1 MKSIWFCFDLF
12 VVAVAVVVVS
22 FSGGE
27 RAPLFTTP
35 SPLILALFLVNFFL
49 LFFFSGVFLSLFVHF
64 LGGGVFSRAIE
75 NTDLNEL
82 KRWCQLNLENPI
94 SALETSSFNSSN
106 NNNDCI
112 YVPRIYIYVYIISY
126 IYLVYVYMCYVYSYV

>member
-1 MKSIWFCFDLF
+1 
-12 VVAVAVVVVS
+12 
-22 FSGGE
+22 
-27 RAPLFTTP
+27 
-35 SPLILALFLVNFFL
+35 
-49 LFFFSGVFLSLFVHF
+49 
-64 LGGGVFSRAIE
+64 VFSRAIE